1 MKKER
6 SAANHRRFGSLYIFA
21 VIPALYFI
29 IFCYT
34 PIFLQFILSFK
45 DYKLAGL
52 WASPWVGFSNY
63 KVLFESLETSRVIT
77 NTLVISSLRLVIGF
91 FPPIILA
98 ILLFDMNSP
107 LYRRISQSILYIP
120 HFFSWVVVYAI
131 VQSLFLQSG
140 YINSVIAS
148 LGGEARLFLM
158 DKKYFYPL
166 LFGADLWKE
175 VGWGTIIYL
184 AALTNIDPQ
193 LFEAA
198 RVDGAGPI
206 QRIIHIT
213 IPGILP
219 VAGFCLTMALGG
231 IFSNTGTEQILLFYS
246 PATYSVGD
254 VIGTWVYRRGLGEFQ
269 YGVGAAVSQFQS
281 VIGLILVLFFNRVS
295 RKHFGVGIW

>member
-1 MKKER
+1 MKTSLVSR
-6 SAANHRRFGSLYIFA
+6 YRRFGFLYIFA
-21 VIPALYFI
+21 LVPAAYFI

-45 DYKLAGL
+45 EYKLAGL
-52 WASPWVGFSNY
+52 WASPWVGFDNY
-63 KVLFESLETSRVIT
+63 RILFRSEETSRVIV
-77 NTLVISSLRLVIGF
+77 NTLVISSLRLIIGF

-107 LYRRISQSILYIP
+107 VFRRISQSILYIP

-140 YINSVIAS
+140 YINSIITS
-148 LGGEARLFLM
+148 LGGEPRLFLM

-231 IFSNTGTEQILLFYS
+231 IFSNTGTEQLLLFYS

-254 VIGTWVYRRGLGEFQ
+254 VIGTWVYRRGLGEFR
-269 YGVGAAVSQFQS
+269 YGIGAAIAQFQS
-281 VIGLILVLFFNRVS
+281 VIGLILVLIFNKVS
-295 RKHFGVGIW
+295 KKSFGVGIW

>member
-1 MKKER
+1 MKKTIVG
-6 SAANHRRFGSLYIFA
+6 SYRRFGSLYIFA
-21 VIPALYFI
+21 LIPAVYFI
-29 IFCYT
+29 IFCYV

-52 WASPWVGFSNY
+52 WASPWVGFENY
-63 KVLFESLETSRVIT
+63 RVLFGSDETGRVID
-77 NTLVISSLRLVIGF
+77 NTLLISSLRLIIGF

-98 ILLFDMNSP
+98 ILLFDMNSS
-107 LYRRISQSILYIP
+107 LYRRVSQSILYIP

-131 VQSLFLQSG
+131 VQSLFLHSG
-140 YINSVIAS
+140 YINSVIIA
-148 LGGEARLFLM
+148 LGGEAKLFLM
-158 DKKYFYPL
+158 DKKYFYWL

-206 QRIIHIT
+206 QRIIYIT

-231 IFSNTGTEQILLFYS
+231 LFSNTGTEQLLLFYS
-246 PATYSVGD
+246 PATYSVAD
-254 VIGTWVYRRGLGEFQ
+254 VIGTWVFRRGLGEFK
-269 YGVGAAVSQFQS
+269 YGIGAAVSQFQS
-281 VIGLILVLFFNRVS
+281 VIGLMLVLIFNKVS
-295 RKHFGVGIW
+295 KKYFGVGIW